1 MANLAKPFEPYYD
14 RVLGATV
21 TSQRQKEKLMKK
33 VKNSSHPQ
41 GIYDIRDDKKF
52 MSEQM
57 YIQRHREEFKAKM
70 YQGYKPRT
78 QREIERYG
86 EKAIQPERPDADR
99 PVTRKYFV

>member
-1 MANLAKPFEPYYD
+1 
-14 RVLGATV
+14 
-21 TSQRQKEKLMKK
+21 MKK

-86 EKAIQPERPDADR
+86 EKAIQPDRPDVDR
-99 PVTRKYFV
+99 PITRKYFV